1 MSRQDVLIYLVQDVF
16 LSLNHIRCFT
26 AVDVAPVF
34 GLKAMI
40 NTSIDVDHQQSPF
53 ILKKYYREAFN
64 ELEHQTGV
72 SKVAGSSPGRGLACV
87 YVNEPLV
94 NLSKTFFFIKGVL
107 T

>member
-40 NTSIDVDHQQSPF
+40 NTSIDVDHQQRPF
-53 ILKKYYREAFN
+53 I
-64 ELEHQTGV
+64 
-72 SKVAGSSPGRGLACV
+72 
-87 YVNEPLV
+87 
-94 NLSKTFFFIKGVL
+94 
-107 T
+107 